1 MKMNRN
7 EMEALYAFGCPNL
20 KATVERLRMVAALAP
35 DPVAKKLF
43 YMLSVKLSAE
53 GVERWY
59 RCFYCKLRVL
69 KTIGRAAM
77 TRLTKIE
84 KETIVLF
91 NEGEDKANIYTHNA
105 GLKRGWL
112 LLLRS
117 TLTFA
122 DWKNPMFKAVFLMS
136 WQSPVCLSVSCR
148 LTVRNADR
156 KPVNMRKSMG

>member
-1 MKMNRN
+1 
-7 EMEALYAFGCPNL
+7 
-20 KATVERLRMVAALAP
+20 
-35 DPVAKKLF
+35 
-43 YMLSVKLSAE
+43 
-53 GVERWY
+53 
-59 RCFYCKLRVL
+59 
-69 KTIGRAAM
+69 M

-105 GLKRGWL
+105 GL
-112 LLLRS
+112 S